1 VRDLTVRDAIRYVAR
16 SIPWQPAVAAWVA
29 GALIVATRHDQTF
42 APTLELVSVLLATG
56 AGFALDDPAA
66 EILAAS
72 PASLLRRRGARVLF
86 SVMSTVLVWLTLVG
100 VQGPESA
107 NEAWAIA
114 AMFAGLLALSLAIAG
129 VASRRSA
136 SGRGGIVAGPAL
148 FVLLIASSI
157 VPPRWRPLPMGD
169 VPGGWAAIYLRW
181 GSAAI
186 VGAIAFVWSSR
197 DRAAGTV
204 RRAFASRPS

>member
-1 VRDLTVRDAIRYVAR
+1 MNVRDGVRYIAR
-16 SIPWQPAVAAWVA
+16 SIPWQPSVAAWVA
-29 GALIVATRHDQTF
+29 GALIVAARHDQTF

-56 AGFALDDPAA
+56 AGFVLDDPAA

-72 PASLLRRRGARVLF
+72 PESLLRRRSARVLL
-86 SVMSTVLVWLTLVG
+86 SVTPAVLVWLALVG
-100 VQGPESA
+100 VEGPENA
-107 NEAWAIA
+107 NEAWAIV
-114 AMFAGLLALSLAIAG
+114 AMFAGLLGLGLAIAG

-136 SGRGGIVAGPAL
+136 SARGGIVAGPGL

-181 GSAAI
+181 GSAAL

-204 RRAFASRPS
+204 RRAIASRPS